1 MATLMLFGHGASL
14 SGTTF
19 DFRRTAPTA
28 SKIYFWA
35 AESKP
40 SKVYNEVMNSII
52 ANTGT
57 VPVGWGQERGSRIG
71 GTLVTDHELYDP
83 TQPAASNLVPW
94 LPANFAT
101 LAHNTAIAALNG
113 TAYHNNATLAGSTV
127 MVFRV
132 DDGNQP
138 VRLSAILSD
147 ANFNNRALNFAWLV
161 CRV

>member
-1 MATLMLFGHGASL
+1 MLFGHGASL

-19 DFRRTAPTA
+19 DFRRTAPSA

-40 SKVYNEVMNSII
+40 SKVYDEVMSSII
-52 ANTGT
+52 TNAGT
-57 VPVGWGQERGSRIG
+57 IPVGWYQERKSKIG
-71 GTLVTDHELYDP
+71 GALATEHELHDP

-101 LAHNTAIAALNG
+101 LAHNTAIAALGG

-127 MVFRV
+127 IVFRV
-132 DDGNQP
+132 DDGGNA
-138 VRLSAILSD
+138 VRLSAILSN
-147 ANFNNRALNFAWLV
+147 ANFNNRALNIAWLV
-161 CRV
+161 CRT